1 MRRKIKSLFKIA
13 ITFVTVGVIMVIAG
27 LLMGGAGEL
36 SKEVTELVH
45 LVRVGVSES
54 VERIPLLE
62 RITNINGFTVDIDE
76 FSVKINEEYE
86 TIVGD
91 YTNLSLAD
99 ASEVTNMDISVF
111 NGTCRIVPSRNDCF
125 GVQSVGAEEFQCYVA
140 DGTLYLSVVPQDLG
154 NKEESE
160 ITLYVPDGHTYQKV
174 FLFCSAEQ
182 VEISASLKGE
192 ELSMSSICGSN
203 IVNGEIDFDHTT
215 ITAGIGELSV
225 ETLVADEL
233 KLEISTAEA
242 VVGDMEAGNVEVN
255 LGMGSLEITGITMGD
270 IILNCGMG
278 HLDMA
283 LACAQEDYNYDISG
297 SAESVQIGTDT
308 LAGMVMERW
317 IDNGAERKIA
327 MSCSM
332 GSVAIEFDE

>member
-13 ITFVTVGVIMVIAG
+13 ITCVTVGAIMVIVG

-111 NGTCRIVPSRNDCF
+111 NGTCRIVPSGNDCF

-154 NKEESE
+154 NEEKSE

-182 VEISASLKGE
+182 VEISTSLQGGE
-192 ELSMSSICGSN
+192 LNMSSICGSN
-203 IVNGEIDFDHTT
+203 VVNGEIAFDNTT
-215 ITAGIGELSV
+215 ITAGIGELAV

-233 KLEISTAEA
+233 KLEISTAKA
-242 VVGDMEAGNVEVN
+242 VIENMAASTMEVN
-255 LGMGSLEITGITMGD
+255 LGMGNLEIKGITTGD

-278 HLDMA
+278 HLDMD

-317 IDNGAERKIA
+317 IDNGAERKIT

-332 GSVAIEFDE
+332 GSVAIEFNE

>member
-13 ITFVTVGVIMVIAG
+13 ITFVTVGAIMVIVG

-45 LVRVGVSES
+45 LMRVGVSES

-62 RITNINGFTVDIDE
+62 RITNINGFTVDIDD

-86 TIVGD
+86 TIIGD
-91 YTNLSLAD
+91 YTNMALAD
-99 ASEVTNMDISVF
+99 ASEVTNLDISIF
-111 NGTCRIVPSRNDCF
+111 NGTCRVVPSENDCF

-154 NKEESE
+154 NKESAEV
-160 ITLYVPDGHTYQKV
+160 TLYVPEGHTYQKV

-182 VEISASLKGE
+182 VEIAASLKGE
-192 ELSMSSICGSN
+192 ELSMSSICGNN
-203 IVNGEIDFDHTT
+203 IANGEIDFEHTT
-215 ITAGIGELSV
+215 ITAGIGELSI
-225 ETLVADEL
+225 ETLVANEL
-233 KLEISTAEA
+233 KLEISTAKA
-242 VVGDMEAGNVEVN
+242 VIGDMEAGTVEVN
-255 LGMGSLEITGITMGD
+255 LGMGTLEMNGITTGD

-278 HLDMA
+278 HLDME

-317 IDNGAERKIA
+317 IDNGAKRKIT

-332 GSVAIEFDE
+332 GSVTIEFKE

>member
-13 ITFVTVGVIMVIAG
+13 ITCVTVGAIMVIAG

-111 NGTCRIVPSRNDCF
+111 NGTCRIVPSGNDCF

-160 ITLYVPDGHTYQKV
+160 ITLYVPDGHVYQKV

-182 VEISASLKGE
+182 VEISTSLQGGE
-192 ELSMSSICGSN
+192 LNMSSICGSN
-203 IVNGEIDFDHTT
+203 VVNGEIAFDNTT
-215 ITAGIGELSV
+215 ITAGIGELAV

-255 LGMGSLEITGITMGD
+255 LGMGNLEIKGITTGD

-283 LACAQEDYNYDISG
+283 LTCAQEDYNYDISG

-317 IDNGAERKIA
+317 IDNGAERKIT

>member
-1 MRRKIKSLFKIA
+1 
-13 ITFVTVGVIMVIAG
+13 
-27 LLMGGAGEL
+27 
-36 SKEVTELVH
+36 
-45 LVRVGVSES
+45 
-54 VERIPLLE
+54 
-62 RITNINGFTVDIDE
+62 
-76 FSVKINEEYE
+76 
-86 TIVGD
+86 
-91 YTNLSLAD
+91 
-99 ASEVTNMDISVF
+99 
-111 NGTCRIVPSRNDCF
+111 
-125 GVQSVGAEEFQCYVA
+125 
-140 DGTLYLSVVPQDLG
+140 
-154 NKEESE
+154 
-160 ITLYVPDGHTYQKV
+160 
-174 FLFCSAEQ
+174 
-182 VEISASLKGE
+182 
-192 ELSMSSICGSN
+192 MSSICGSN

-233 KLEISTAEA
+233 KLEISTAKA
-242 VVGDMEAGNVEVN
+242 VIENMAASTMEVN
-255 LGMGSLEITGITMGD
+255 LGMGNLEIKGITTGD

-278 HLDMA
+278 HLDMD

>member
-13 ITFVTVGVIMVIAG
+13 ITCVTVGAIMVIAG

-111 NGTCRIVPSRNDCF
+111 NGTCRIVPSGNDCF

-154 NKEESE
+154 NEEESE
-160 ITLYVPDGHTYQKV
+160 ITLYVPDGHVYQKV

-182 VEISASLKGE
+182 VEISTSLQGGE
-192 ELSMSSICGSN
+192 LNMSSICGSN
-203 IVNGEIDFDHTT
+203 VVNGEIAFDNTT
-215 ITAGIGELSV
+215 IMAGIGELAV

-255 LGMGSLEITGITMGD
+255 LGMGSLEITGITTGD

-278 HLDMA
+278 HLDMS
-283 LACAQEDYNYDISG
+283 LTCAQEDYNYDISG

-317 IDNGAERKIA
+317 IDNGAERKIT

>member
-111 NGTCRIVPSRNDCF
+111 NGTCRIVPSGNDCF

-154 NKEESE
+154 NEEESE
-160 ITLYVPDGHTYQKV
+160 ITLYVPDGHVYQKL

-182 VEISASLKGE
+182 VEISTSLQGGE
-192 ELSMSSICGSN
+192 LNMSSICGSN
-203 IVNGEIDFDHTT
+203 VVNGEIAFDNTT
-215 ITAGIGELSV
+215 ITAGIGKLSV
-225 ETLVADEL
+225 ESLVADEL
-233 KLEISTAEA
+233 KLEVSTATA
-242 VVGDMEAGNVEVN
+242 VIGNVDAGTMEVN
-255 LGMGSLEITGITMGD
+255 LGMGTLEITGITTGD
-270 IILNCGMG
+270 IVLNCGMG

-283 LACAQEDYNYDISG
+283 LDCAQEDYNYDISG
-297 SAESVQIGTDT
+297 SAESLQIGTDT

-317 IDNGAERKIA
+317 IDNGAERKIT

>member
-13 ITFVTVGVIMVIAG
+13 ITCVTVGAIMVIAG

-111 NGTCRIVPSRNDCF
+111 NGTCRIVPSGNDCF

-160 ITLYVPDGHTYQKV
+160 ITLYVPDGHVYQKV

-182 VEISASLKGE
+182 VEILTSLQGGE
-192 ELSMSSICGSN
+192 LNMSSICGSN
-203 IVNGEIDFDHTT
+203 VVNGEIAFDNTT
-215 ITAGIGELSV
+215 ITAGIGELAV

-255 LGMGSLEITGITMGD
+255 LGMGSLEITGITTGD

-283 LACAQEDYNYDISG
+283 LTCAQEDYNYDISG

-317 IDNGAERKIA
+317 IDNGAERKIT

>member
-13 ITFVTVGVIMVIAG
+13 ITCVTVGAIMVIAG

-111 NGTCRIVPSRNDCF
+111 NGTCRIVPSGSDCF

-160 ITLYVPDGHTYQKV
+160 ITLYVPDGHVYQKV

-182 VEISASLKGE
+182 VEILTSLQGGE
-192 ELSMSSICGSN
+192 LNMSSICGSN
-203 IVNGEIDFDHTT
+203 VVNGEIAFDNTT
-215 ITAGIGELSV
+215 ITAGIGELAV

-255 LGMGSLEITGITMGD
+255 LGMGSLEITGITTGD

-283 LACAQEDYNYDISG
+283 LTCAQEDYNYDISG

-317 IDNGAERKIA
+317 IDNGAERKIT